1 MHVYKELRF
10 EGNKPELDS
19 LAKNIYTV
27 FPMNWMIHRV
37 TCDRCGSISEY
48 DDKSIWEGN
57 REHEDVE
64 CPVCGNIIGS
74 AFTDLTP
81 VARLIKKGEKN

>member
-1 MHVYKELRF
+1 
-10 EGNKPELDS
+10 
-19 LAKNIYTV
+19 
-27 FPMNWMIHRV
+27 MIHRV

-57 REHEDVE
+57 REHEDIE
-64 CPVCGNIIGS
+64 CPVCGNIIDS

-81 VARLIKKGEKN
+81 VARLIAFCTLWRSQMRFRAVALRSITAARF

>member
-1 MHVYKELRF
+1 MKRKQKTKGGL
-10 EGNKPELDS
+10 
-19 LAKNIYTV
+19 T
-27 FPMNWMIHRV
+27 MTHRV

-57 REHEDVE
+57 REHEDIE

-81 VARLIKKGEKN
+81 VARLIKKGERD

>member
-1 MHVYKELRF
+1 
-10 EGNKPELDS
+10 
-19 LAKNIYTV
+19 
-27 FPMNWMIHRV
+27 MIHRV
-37 TCDRCGSISEY
+37 TCNRCGSISEY

-57 REHEDVE
+57 REHEDIE

-81 VARLIKKGEKN
+81 VATLIKKGKKNEL

>member
-1 MHVYKELRF
+1 
-10 EGNKPELDS
+10 
-19 LAKNIYTV
+19 
-27 FPMNWMIHRV
+27 MIHRV

-57 REHEDVE
+57 REHEDIE
-64 CPVCGNIIGS
+64 RPVCGNIIDS

>member
-1 MHVYKELRF
+1 
-10 EGNKPELDS
+10 
-19 LAKNIYTV
+19 
-27 FPMNWMIHRV
+27 MIHRV

-57 REHEDVE
+57 REHEDIE
-64 CPVCGNIIGS
+64 CPVCGNIIDS

-81 VARLIKKGEKN
+81 DLSRKARKTDSNFRMIGWH